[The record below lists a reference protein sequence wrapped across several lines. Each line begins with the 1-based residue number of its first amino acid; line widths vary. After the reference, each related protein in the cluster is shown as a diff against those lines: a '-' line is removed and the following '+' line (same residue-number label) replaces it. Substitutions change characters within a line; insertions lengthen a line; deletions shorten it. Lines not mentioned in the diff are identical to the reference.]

1 MSNNPLP
8 SSGPLSFS
16 NINVELGRGST
27 ATISIRTAEQGGYG
41 TIREC
46 KTPLPSGAPPA
57 SVSEWRGYNH
67 NATASLAI
75 DETVDGGTSC
85 EDVCNQPVAGTG
97 SLVAY
102 AYTLGGSTNY
112 YANFTCTQGLALG
125 YYADMTRTNCYAVTA
140 ASPPLL
146 TITACNVST
155 TTTTSTTLATGD
167 CWQCVNSGGSTSNLI
182 FWRSVDGVDQSG
194 SLGPFASTNLCS
206 LTDAFENPNV
216 DVTCTK
222 GSTCTEVCTTITCKF
237 QCTYP

>member
-155 TTTTSTTLATGD
+155 TSTTSTTTTECLSFSYA
-167 CWQCVNSGGSTSNLI
+167 V
-182 FWRSVDGVDQSG
+182 VG
-194 SLGPFASTNLCS
+194 SLTACSVGSYPETGYQNTGFGVGSRLYVFGNCRTGISDTYIQTPDGTNYELSSGIIQASNNQFC
-206 LTDAFENPNV
+206 
-216 DVTCTK
+216 
-222 GSTCTEVCTTITCKF
+222 
-237 QCTYP
+237 